1 MSATPAVREQHGH
14 GHCMKKTC
22 KHIMK
27 CAVVVLVALLTI
39 TLIFSM
45 RSVREELTAPPANDL
60 GRDSGLVNFWPLLVR
75 FINKLLGPAGDAID
89 VKNAAIKFGGV
100 MDVKNAV
107 TFVKDAKYIAETLD
121 LVESLIKH
129 KDSLDPKKNK
139 APVVPDDAKKAMAK
153 LSAISFTINVGG
165 AGTTK
170 LSPSIVLMGLMSW
183 CTEPS
188 TIAEATAFVKEY
200 RGYVRSV
207 CTAKPSQL

>member
-1 MSATPAVREQHGH
+1 
-14 GHCMKKTC
+14 
-22 KHIMK
+22 MK
-27 CAVVVLVALLTI
+27 CAVVIALALLTI
-39 TLIFSM
+39 MLIFSM
-45 RSVREELTAPPANDL
+45 RSVREELTAPANDL
-60 GRDSGLVNFWPLLVR
+60 GRRDAVASDSGLVNFWPLLVR

-129 KDSLDPKKNK
+129 KDSLDPKKNQ